1 MIFAEITLLT
11 LHVSSGRETR
21 VNPVWDAELKAVFEP
36 RLPTAVREAACADER
51 SSLLLEKIAQPAKP
65 EISHGHCLRAT
76 TRAAE
81 IGIILAEVRTGTKP
95 NSLGGSR

>member
-21 VNPVWDAELKAVFEP
+21 VNPVWDAELKAVFEA
-36 RLPTAVREAACADER
+36 RLPKAVREAARADER
-51 SSLLLEKIAQPAKP
+51 SARSLEKIAQSANP
-65 EISHGHCLRAT
+65 EISHGHCLRAAA
-76 TRAAE
+76 RAAE
-81 IGIILAEVRTGTKP
+81 IGIILAEVGTGTKP